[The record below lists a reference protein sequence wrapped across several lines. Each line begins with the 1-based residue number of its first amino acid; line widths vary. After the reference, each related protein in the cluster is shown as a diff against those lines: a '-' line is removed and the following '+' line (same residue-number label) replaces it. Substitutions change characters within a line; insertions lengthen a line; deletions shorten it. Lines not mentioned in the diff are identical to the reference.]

1 MRDLAV
7 LNRERGEEA
16 AEKAKGRKFYQ
27 SYW

>member
-1 MRDLAV
+1 V